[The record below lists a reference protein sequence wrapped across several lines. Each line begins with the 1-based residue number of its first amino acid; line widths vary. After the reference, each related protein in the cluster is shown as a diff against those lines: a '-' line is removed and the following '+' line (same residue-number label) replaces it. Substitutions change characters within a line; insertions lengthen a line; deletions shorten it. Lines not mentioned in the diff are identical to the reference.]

1 MEIKSNKTGIER
13 STQEN
18 STLAKALKTNESQA
32 SQPTTAAKL
41 QELKEGQQVKGEV
54 LDIRYNEVKLRL
66 EPGKQVVTAKL
77 SGDIALSIGET
88 ARFQVTE
95 TNGQHLALKYLPED
109 ATATD
114 ATVTKALTAS
124 GLALTDRNK
133 AIVEELLSHRMPI
146 DKQTIQLLIR
156 ASVTNRD
163 ASILSLVLMYKNN
176 IPLTAANIRQYESYQ
191 NGSGQL
197 LKDVQALARNAAEL
211 LKQTDN
217 TDSGYPI
224 KTALSVNHELLD
236 LLSPNSSST
245 GSASSDLPLKQL
257 STSDQLDQLNRVLQQ
272 RTTNSQLTA
281 DGSLPGSIDP
291 FLGTEAAPVPAG
303 KDLLAQPPAEQ
314 GLLAQLP
321 EGQELLSQLPTGNS
335 TLGETLKLIAQL
347 YPNAASSESLPE
359 TGVDASTQAAGTLP
373 PEVEELL
380 TRFTQSQSNPT
391 LLSSVLGPEDQAVL
405 TDYIKALPNSE
416 LLLQDISDGTATLQE
431 TLTVIRETLPQAE
444 ASVIRDLLQ
453 SPEYS
458 RLMETAFHE
467 KWTLTPENLTTK
479 GSVSE
484 LYHSLQ
490 EASQKLSSMLS
501 AETLSPER
509 LQLQEP
515 VKSLQ
520 ENLNFLR
527 DLNQMFTFVPLPMQL
542 KDQDV
547 HSELYVFTNKR
558 SLQDKKNL
566 SVLLHLDMTNLGS
579 LNIHVQMDHNIIH
592 TKFYLEDTDAKKLIE
607 DHLSLLSQSLTKKGY
622 QFVPEVFSTYQNPNF
637 TKDLIEQNSEGGSP
651 MRYTFDIRT

>member
-1 MEIKSNKTGIER
+1 
-13 STQEN
+13 
-18 STLAKALKTNESQA
+18 
-32 SQPTTAAKL
+32 
-41 QELKEGQQVKGEV
+41 
-54 LDIRYNEVKLRL
+54 
-66 EPGKQVVTAKL
+66 
-77 SGDIALSIGET
+77 
-88 ARFQVTE
+88 
-95 TNGQHLALKYLPED
+95 
-109 ATATD
+109 
-114 ATVTKALTAS
+114 
-124 GLALTDRNK
+124 
-133 AIVEELLSHRMPI
+133 
-146 DKQTIQLLIR
+146 
-156 ASVTNRD
+156 
-163 ASILSLVLMYKNN
+163 MYKNN

-197 LKDVQALARNAAEL
+197 LKDVQSLARNAAEL

-224 KTALSVNHELLD
+224 KTALSVNQELLD

-257 STSDQLDQLNRVLQQ
+257 LTSDQLDQLNRVLQQ
-272 RTTNSQLTA
+272 RATNSPVTA

-291 FLGTEAAPVPAG
+291 FLGTEAAPVPMG
-303 KDLLAQPPAEQ
+303 KELLAQPPAEQ

-335 TLGETLKLIAQL
+335 TLGDTLKLIAQL
-347 YPNAASSESLPE
+347 YPNAASYESLPE

-380 TRFTQSQSNPT
+380 TRSVQSQSNPT

-405 TDYIKALPNSE
+405 SDFIKALPDSE

-431 TLTVIRETLPQAE
+431 TLTVIREKLPQAE
-444 ASVIRDLLQ
+444 SSVIRNLLQ

-458 RLMETAFHE
+458 RLLETAFHD

-515 VKSLQ
+515 VKNLQ

-592 TKFYLEDTDAKKLIE
+592 TKFYLEDSDAKKLIE

-622 QFVPEVFSTYQNPNF
+622 QFVPEVFSTYQKPDF